1 MKKTILITCMVGLIY
16 YISGCTNNSGS
27 KATAVAPTTMSKD
40 SIIRKGEYLVTISGC
55 NDCHTPKVFSE
66 KGMGIDTK
74 RILSGHPREEVLPE
88 FFKDGVSKGIIQ
100 SNNGLTAWK
109 GPWGISFAANLTPD
123 KETGLGNW
131 TLDQFKISIRQGKA
145 KGLPGSR
152 MLLPPMPWFN
162 FAVMSDT
169 DLECVYTYLQS
180 LPAVNNN
187 VPAPLEPNS

>member
-1 MKKTILITCMVGLIY
+1 MKKLLAIACLVSILY
-16 YISGCTNNSGS
+16 YITGCTNNSKTKAATGS
-27 KATAVAPTTMSKD
+27 TLTLSKD
-40 SIIRKGEYLVTISGC
+40 SLIKRGEYLVTIGGC

-66 KGMGIDTK
+66 KGMGLDTK

-109 GPWGISFAANLTPD
+109 GPWGISFAANITPD
-123 KETGLGNW
+123 GESGIGNW
-131 TLDQFKISIRQGKA
+131 TLEQFKTSLREGKA

-169 DLECVYTYLQS
+169 DIESVFEYLKS
-180 LPAVNNN
+180 LPPVKNH
-187 VPAPLEPNS
+187 VPAPMEPNA